1 MSPAFRIRKFRAF
14 VFLFLAEARISTD
27 EKCPEFLKDV
37 CLKDMENR
45 ANWLIKVACFP
56 MKNAPLKFFP

>member
-1 MSPAFRIRKFRAF
+1 M
-14 VFLFLAEARISTD
+14 FLFLAEARISTD